1 MTAPPPDLDRPLR
14 IGTRASELALW
25 QAHHVRDRLRAAWG
39 ERLVVELVHI
49 TTEGDRIQDRPLNQI
64 GGKGLFVNAI
74 EERLADGSVDLAV
87 HSMKDLPGRLHP
99 GLAVVCTPPREDPR
113 DALVLGPGLRAALC
127 PDGHVPADLSIAS
140 LPAGARL
147 GTTSLRRA
155 ALARRLHPALEIQPL
170 RGNVPT
176 RLRKLDA
183 GEHDA
188 ILLATAGLVRL
199 GLDARID
206 ARLDPEQ
213 FCPAACQGILA
224 LESRVDDE
232 RTRALV
238 APLGDPAAATMAAA
252 ERAFLARLDGGCQ
265 VPMGCHATLHGDQ
278 LHVRGVIADPAGRP
292 CFTATRVG
300 PHAAAAD
307 LGTALAELLL
317 RLGADS
323 VLDRLAHTHA
333 AS

>member
-1 MTAPPPDLDRPLR
+1 MTAPTPDLDRPLR

-39 ERLVVELVHI
+39 ERLAVELVHI

-99 GLAVVCTPPREDPR
+99 GLEIVCTPPREDPR
-113 DALVLGPGLRAALC
+113 DALILSSALRASLC
-127 PDGHVPADLSIAS
+127 PEGHVPEDLSLAS

-155 ALARRLHPALEIQPL
+155 ALARRIHPGVSILPL

-183 GEHDA
+183 GEFDA

-199 GLDARID
+199 GLADRID

-224 LESRVDDE
+224 LECRADDA

-238 APLGDPAAATMAAA
+238 QPLGDAAATTMAAA

-265 VPMGCHATLHGDQ
+265 VPMGCHASLDGDTLH
-278 LHVRGVIADPAGRP
+278 LRGVIADPAGRP

-300 PHAAAAD
+300 PPAD
-307 LGTALAELLL
+307 AEAMGTALAELLL
-317 RLGADS
+317 RLGGDA
-323 VLDRLAHTHA
+323 VLGRLAHT
-333 AS
+333 